1 MLSSKDIR
9 IHIVQKN
16 INLLSLFVVIKK
28 TALNTVQTFCGGF
41 FCLVV
46 LPVDGAVGQ

>member
-16 INLLSLFVVIKK
+16 INLLSLVVVIKRQRLIQFK
-28 TALNTVQTFCGGF
+28 HSAVAF
-41 FCLVV
+41 FV
-46 LPVDGAVGQ
+46 